1 MRQFK
6 LDGKALN
13 DMRFWLANNRRIL
26 DKIFRLMEEVARDPF
41 DGIGKPEPLRGD
53 KSGRWSRRI
62 TDEHRMVYEVTDEFI
77 IVYSLHGHYE
87 D

>member
-1 MRQFK
+1 
-6 LDGKALN
+6 
-13 DMRFWLANNRRIL
+13 MRFWLANNRRIL
-26 DKIFRLMEEVARDPF
+26 DKIFRLMEEIIRDPF

-62 TDEHRMVYEVTDEFI
+62 TEEHRIIYEVTDEFI
-77 IVYSLHGHYE
+77 IVHSLHGHYE